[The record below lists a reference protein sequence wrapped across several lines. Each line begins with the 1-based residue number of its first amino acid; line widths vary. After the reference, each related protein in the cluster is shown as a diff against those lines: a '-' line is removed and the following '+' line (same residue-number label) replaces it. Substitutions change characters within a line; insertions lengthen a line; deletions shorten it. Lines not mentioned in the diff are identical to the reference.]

1 MIKYVLRK
9 IVSWLVM
16 IFFATNIT
24 YFLAT
29 QFLDPRAN
37 YAERKPPIPPEQIRS
52 LLEPKNLYPETP
64 LLERW
69 WNWLTGILLHWDWG
83 LSPTGSSV
91 NESINYSMWVSARL
105 LLGATIISTIV
116 GISLGIYTAS
126 RQYKLGDRI
135 WQGVSVVSLNTHIV
149 VAGLLVVLLGIAFNN
164 AVGTTV
170 FYVSGS
176 STPNVSGWWA
186 VVDSMQHLFLP
197 TVALI
202 LVSFAGTHL
211 LQRSL
216 LLDNIN
222 ADYVRTA
229 RAKGLQ
235 RHQAIRKH
243 ALRTSVIPV
252 ATQVA
257 FSVPG
262 IFAGAILTET
272 IFGWNGM
279 GKYAIQTLA
288 KNDVHGLVA
297 SAAFGALMTAIG
309 AILADIAVVAL
320 DPRVRVS

>member
-1 MIKYVLRK
+1 MIKYVFRK
-9 IVSWLVM
+9 VVSWMIM
-16 IFFATNIT
+16 IFLATNIT
-24 YFLAT
+24 YFLAN
-29 QFLDPRAN
+29 QFMDPRAN
-37 YAERKPPIPPEQIRS
+37 YMERKPPIPPEQIASILR
-52 LLEPKNLYPETP
+52 PRNLDPNVP
-64 LLERW
+64 IMERW
-69 WNWLTGILLHWDWG
+69 WVWIKGIFLHWDWG

-91 NESINYSMWVSARL
+91 NEAIHYAIFISARL
-105 LLGATIISTIV
+105 LLGATIIATIL

-135 WQGVSVVSLNTHIV
+135 WQGISVVALNTHIV
-149 VAGLLVVLLGIAFNN
+149 VAALLVVMLGITFND

-170 FYVSGS
+170 FYVTGAS
-176 STPNVSGWWA
+176 SINVSGWW
-186 VVDSMQHLFLP
+186 VIVDALQHLFLP

-202 LVSFAGTHL
+202 IVSFAGTHM

-216 LLDNIN
+216 LLDNIS

-235 RHQAIRKH
+235 RHEAIRKH
-243 ALRTSVIPV
+243 ALRTSIIPV
-252 ATQVA
+252 ATQIA
-257 FSVPG
+257 FSIPG
-262 IFAGAILTET
+262 IFGGAILTER

-279 GKYAIQTLA
+279 GRYAIETIG
-288 KNDVHGLVA
+288 KNDIHGMVA